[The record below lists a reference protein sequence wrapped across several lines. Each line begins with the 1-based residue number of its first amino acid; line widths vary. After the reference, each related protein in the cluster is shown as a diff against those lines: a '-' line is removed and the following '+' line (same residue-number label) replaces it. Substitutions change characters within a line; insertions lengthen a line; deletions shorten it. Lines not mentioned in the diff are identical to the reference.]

1 MNGSARNSPRLVLF
15 DVDGTLVETGGAG
28 RIAFVEVLE
37 AMFPETGFEDAV
49 AGVRFQGKTDP
60 VIIDEIVRNAGVS
73 DRFSTR
79 AGEFWS
85 RYVATLGEVLS
96 RPGLRRRAL
105 PGVVAMLE
113 DLEGRAGVYLGLQT
127 GNVEAGARAKLEA
140 IGLGR
145 FFPEGGFASDHWDRR
160 ELVRM
165 ARDKLARRSRRSRRS
180 WSETRSTTSPARGP
194 TASAPSRW
202 TAAGSRGP
210 SSKRRDRT
218 RCSTISPTSRPCAPL
233 CSTGSDPPFTFDQL
247 S

>member
-1 MNGSARNSPRLVLF
+1 MTASARHSPRLVLF

-28 RIAFVEVLE
+28 RIAFVEVFE
-37 AMFPETGFEDAV
+37 AMFPGDGFEDAV

-60 VIIDEIVRNAGVS
+60 VIIDEITRSAGVS
-73 DRFSTR
+73 ARFSTR
-79 AGEFWS
+79 RDEFWS
-85 RYVATLGEVLS
+85 RYVATLVEVLR

-165 ARDKLARRSRRSRRS
+165 ARDKLARRHGIPFPA
-180 WSETRSTTSPARGP
+180 ESTVVVGDTEHDVACARANGFRAVAVDSGWVP
-194 TASAPSRW
+194 RDELE
-202 TAAGSRGP
+202 AA
-210 SSKRRDRT
+210 
-218 RCSTISPTSRPCAPL
+218 RPDAIL
-233 CSTGSDPPFTFDQL
+233 DDFTDL
-247 S
+247 AAVRAALLDGV